1 MHGNIYNC
9 LVVSALLINI
19 ILFIFIWM
27 KRLKKDELGCLFLYF
42 YAFFWSLLLCRL
54 TAWFLIAFLY
64 RRQAWN
70 LSVPKNIY
78 PRRRGGLAFLSSLCR
93 GAREREKGWEL
104 PAQFPA
110 RFWSARAR
118 PSRAEPGKG
127 CPVIGTA
134 LSVRNPGQ
142 WRHRQSGN
150 TDMGS
155 LCQYVI
161 YSLSNSAI

>member
-1 MHGNIYNC
+1 M
-9 LVVSALLINI
+9 
-19 ILFIFIWM
+19 LFIFIWM
-27 KRLKKDELGCLFLYF
+27 KRGAKRRMSWDVCFCIFCIVFL
-42 YAFFWSLLLCRL
+42 SLMLCCL

-150 TDMGS
+150 TDTGS
-155 LCQYVI
+155 LSVCYLLPIKFCHLNRV
-161 YSLSNSAI
+161 AT